1 VITLLRLIHPDG
13 DMPHKEV
20 HLDDEVLSN
29 VCNIITLGVRNNES
43 FVLEN
48 NIDRFEMWE
57 TNVSTSILPL

>member
-29 VCNIITLGVRNNES
+29 ACNIITLGVRNNES

-48 NIDRFEMWE
+48 NIDRF
-57 TNVSTSILPL
+57 